1 MSKLQSYSILQKKKF
16 DRDAI
21 YDSAEGLKNEAQIRQ
36 IIKDEI
42 ENPSDDL
49 VKFILGKGVYNRV
62 KTQAVI
68 EKIYSYCKKCL

>member
-1 MSKLQSYSILQKKKF
+1 M
-16 DRDAI
+16 RP
-21 YDSAEGLKNEAQIRQ
+21 QIRQ

-68 EKIYSYCKKCL
+68 EKYTPYCKKCL